1 MKVEIAGAAAFA
13 ALGLLAGALLRPQ
26 SADFRQETDL
36 AAPGFTAPPEGFA
49 QGPSGGADPTGGWGA
64 RAAGGRLPD
73 WVVGTDSL
81 NPPPLAPAGPAPTPA
96 WEEDAARADSARPSG
111 EVDRPAREAAPSAE
125 AAPAAPA
132 APAVRPTPP
141 TAADPPSPS
150 PPERPKEGA

>member
-96 WEEDAARADSARPSG
+96 WEEEDAARADSARPSG
-111 EVDRPAREAAPSAE
+111 EVDRPAREAAPPAE
-125 AAPAAPA
+125 AAPAVP
-132 APAVRPTPP
+132 
-141 TAADPPSPS
+141 AADPPSPS